1 MNFVLVCLF
10 LDPECWEI
18 MEPVLQQRNLAPMPQ
33 VLQVL
38 EALLCFDAWTHKES
52 YWNQADHVAEATAK
66 KAIRTL
72 LHMVQKT
79 FPRNE
84 GNGWK
89 TVTFH
94 EPLHLID
101 DMKRFGA
108 AIGFMA
114 SRCENNHIFFAK
126 QPGGQAQKR
135 HATFVQQTAR
145 RLIDKIIIH

>member
-1 MNFVLVCLF
+1 MQLSTN
-10 LDPECWEI
+10 
-18 MEPVLQQRNLAPMPQ
+18 APGAKK
-33 VLQVL
+33 VL

-84 GNGWK
+84 GHGWK

-101 DMKRFGA
+101 DMKRFEA
-108 AIGFMA
+108 VIGFMA
-114 SRCENNHIFFAK
+114 SCCESNHTFFAK
-126 QPGGQAQKR
+126 QPDRRSQKS
-135 HATFVQQTAR
+135 HSTYVQHTA
-145 RLIDKIIIH
+145 LQLVAKIIIH

>member
-1 MNFVLVCLF
+1 
-10 LDPECWEI
+10 
-18 MEPVLQQRNLAPMPQ
+18 MPQ

-38 EALLCFDAWTHKES
+38 EALLCFNAWTNKES

-66 KAIRTL
+66 KAVRTL

-79 FPRNE
+79 FPCNE

-101 DMKRFGA
+101 NMKFFVA

-126 QPGGQAQKR
+126 QLGGQAQKR
-135 HATFVQQTAR
+135 HATFVQQTTCCV
-145 RLIDKIIIH
+145 IDKISSIKLPIIWN